1 MILNR
6 LVSGQLR
13 ETYKKKILKMFI
25 LKEGGISKTEKCQSI
40 STSFKC
46 HNVRFKMYFD
56 FVRQPF
62 PHPQTELLFTFES
75 SLEMNDISQLFTIPL
90 CVFFLIQIH
99 RTWIRNIYFIF
110 FCTDC
115 KTSDESLFQCYF
127 KTELSK
133 FVFSMTFTL
142 SIRYCYFFCN
152 IFL

>member
-46 HNVRFKMYFD
+46 HNVRFKFYFD

-110 FCTDC
+110 FVPIVRLLMRVSSSVIS
-115 KTSDESLFQCYF
+115 KQNYRNLFFQ
-127 KTELSK
+127 
-133 FVFSMTFTL
+133 
-142 SIRYCYFFCN
+142 
-152 IFL
+152 